1 MGTSG
6 AAGLDP
12 MDWFTSGAVIKFNGS
27 ASGAS
32 LLYNSNQI
40 GPLLKLFWG
49 EGETQERVVTVDPN
63 FPKFMSLVG
72 CNCF

>member
-63 FPKFMSLVG
+63 FLNSCP
-72 CNCF
+72 

>member
-32 LLYNSNQI
+32 LLYYSNQI

-49 EGETQERVVTVDPN
+49 EGETQE
-63 FPKFMSLVG
+63 SS
-72 CNCF
+72 